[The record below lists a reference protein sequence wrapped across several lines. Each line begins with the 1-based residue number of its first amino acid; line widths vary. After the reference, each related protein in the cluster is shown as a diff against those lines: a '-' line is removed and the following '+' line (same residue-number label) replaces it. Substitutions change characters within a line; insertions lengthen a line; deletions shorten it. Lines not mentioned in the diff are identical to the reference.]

1 MRKRPRP
8 SSRIPEVNLVPM
20 MDVMMSVLIFFV
32 IISMSMTGVAIN
44 GVTLPTAVD
53 NANEAASKEKAI
65 APLTLGLDSQN
76 ILTIEGKAVEVESLA
91 PIIQSYF
98 QENPDG
104 SILLKA
110 DRKLPYDDIADLL
123 TQLRK
128 VGGKQVS
135 LAVE

>member
-20 MDVMMSVLIFFV
+20 MDVLMSVLIFFV

-44 GVTLPTAVD
+44 GVTLPTAVN
-53 NANEAASKEKAI
+53 NADESAGSEKESL
-65 APLTLGLDSQN
+65 PLTMGLDSQST
-76 ILTIEGKAVEVESLA
+76 LTIEGETIEVDSLA
-91 PIIQSYF
+91 PIVQSYF
-98 QENPDG
+98 QANPDG

-110 DRKLPYDDIADLL
+110 DRELPYDDIADLL
-123 TQLRK
+123 TQLRQ
-128 VGGKQVS
+128 VGGKRVS

>member
-20 MDVMMSVLIFFV
+20 MDVLMSVLIFFV

-44 GVTLPTAVD
+44 GVTLPTSVD
-53 NANEAASKEKAI
+53 NADDAAGEAESL
-65 APLTLGLDSQN
+65 PLTMGLDSQS
-76 ILTIEGKAVEVESLA
+76 ILTIEGETVEVETLA
-91 PIIQSYF
+91 PIIQAYF
-98 QENPDG
+98 QANPDG

-110 DRKLPYDDIADLL
+110 DRELPYDNVADLL
-123 TQLRK
+123 TQLRR
-128 VGGKQVS
+128 VGGKRVS